1 MTIFLI
7 AFWWLVVFNAVW
19 GMTKGAPVHRSPCVH
34 PDVYRVL
41 QDKTAINLLVT
52 MREGTTAAINEAGAL
67 NLPLAL
73 GSSASSRGA
82 RIKQLV
88 DSLKKTASTV
98 QQPVMKLLEE
108 QTKTAAT
115 YSSSTTFWISNQ
127 IYVADASMELLQQ
140 LQQESSIA
148 EIHEEKILTI
158 GNHFKS
164 EHSDD
169 AESGTKIHAWGV
181 GKIGAEVVWAKG
193 IMGANITIAAI
204 DTGVRASHEALRSN
218 FRADYG
224 WFDPETK
231 SAAPFDF
238 SGHGTHVMGSIVGAK
253 GIGVAPKAKWMA
265 CRGCR
270 STTSCLESSLLAC
283 AQFVLCP
290 TDPKGKTPKCSKAP
304 RVVNNSWGVVHGA
317 ANFSAVVAAWQAAEI
332 IPVFSIGNSGSFKSC
347 GTVAAPG
354 DSSNVIGVGATSSN
368 DFLLPQSSTGPS
380 PDGHIK
386 PDIVAPGVRIYSAW
400 WTRDNVYTIASGTS
414 MASPHVAGAVALLLS
429 AQPELTYDQIWS
441 ALTTS
446 AVTNRSIVDISSCG
460 NISASKFPN
469 NIYGYGRIDVY
480 RAVQL
485 LGLTP

>member
-1 MTIFLI
+1 
-7 AFWWLVVFNAVW
+7 
-19 GMTKGAPVHRSPCVH
+19 
-34 PDVYRVL
+34 
-41 QDKTAINLLVT
+41 

-88 DSLKKTASTV
+88 DSLKKTASTA

-181 GKIGAEVVWAKG
+181 GKIGA
-193 IMGANITIAAI
+193 
-204 DTGVRASHEALRSN
+204 EALRSN

-414 MASPHVAGAVALLLS
+414 MASPHVAGQLHCYS
-429 AQPELTYDQIWS
+429 AH
-441 ALTTS
+441 
-446 AVTNRSIVDISSCG
+446 N
-460 NISASKFPN
+460 PN
-469 NIYGYGRIDVY
+469 
-480 RAVQL
+480 
-485 LGLTP
+485 